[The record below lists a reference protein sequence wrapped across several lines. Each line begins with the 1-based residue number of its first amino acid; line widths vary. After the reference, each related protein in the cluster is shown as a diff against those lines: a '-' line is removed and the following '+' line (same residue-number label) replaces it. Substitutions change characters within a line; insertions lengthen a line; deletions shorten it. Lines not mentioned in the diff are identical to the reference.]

1 MPNPRLSSSG
11 SVLNLSQVKTAQ
23 VKKMTDDIQE
33 GYEEYEEGP
42 SKTQIKR
49 EMKALQEM
57 GAKILSLNAE
67 QIKQLP
73 LSDEMLSAIDESRR
87 IRSHEAQR
95 RHLQYVGKIM
105 RREDT
110 EAIAEKIALFDTT
123 SEAYNRQFHMLEHWR
138 DRLIAEGDDA
148 LNALIAEKPETD
160 RQMMRQLIR
169 TAQKELK
176 NGKPP
181 AAARKIFRSLRDIYG
196 L

>member
-11 SVLNLSQVKTAQ
+11 SVLNLSQVTTAQ

>member
-1 MPNPRLSSSG
+1 
-11 SVLNLSQVKTAQ
+11 
-23 VKKMTDDIQE
+23 MTDEIQE
-33 GYEEYEEGP
+33 GYEEFEEGP

-57 GAKILSLNAE
+57 GAKLLTLNAD

-73 LSDEMLSAIDESRR
+73 LSDEMLAAIAESKR

-95 RHLQYVGKIM
+95 RHLQYIGKVM
-105 RREDT
+105 RKENT
-110 EAIAEKIALFDTT
+110 EAIAEKLALFDTT
-123 SEAYNRQFHMLEHWR
+123 SDAYNRQFHMLEHWR
-138 DRLIAEGDDA
+138 DRLVAEGDPA
-148 LNALIAEKPETD
+148 LNALVEQQPKTD

-176 NGKPP
+176 DGKPP
-181 AAARKIFRSLRDIYG
+181 AAARKIFRNLREIYG

>member
-1 MPNPRLSSSG
+1 
-11 SVLNLSQVKTAQ
+11 
-23 VKKMTDDIQE
+23 MTDEIQE

-73 LSDEMLSAIDESRR
+73 LSDEMLAAIDESRR

-95 RHLQYVGKIM
+95 RHLQYVGKVM

-148 LNALIAEKPETD
+148 LNALIAEKPDTD

-176 NGKPP
+176 SGKPP
-181 AAARKIFRSLRDIYG
+181 AAARKIFRSLRDIYS